1 MNQFLLHSSAN
12 DAELRNTAE
21 TLLDGRAAVTVCAAM
36 SPQQPTF
43 LLAALVREARR
54 LGIAIRLLV
63 ADVEGTFDFL
73 DEDGRNDLASGR
85 LQISMLAGGVP
96 RALSGLVDSWPH
108 SLWDADR
115 MLGSGQIACDIY
127 AVRVQPG
134 LFDGA
139 FDLGNMV
146 AYTPTLAARPD
157 VVLALEVSHSQQYAT
172 GFATLDTDAAARAT
186 VWHDTVTPY
195 EAAPPTPQR
204 HDAEREH
211 IARLI
216 ASIVPPDATV
226 QIGIGGAAEAII
238 GALSINGRTGIHTGI
253 LPNSLRAELAAGRFT
268 GAAKTFDEG
277 RVVATGLSPTAGRGA
292 WPQTVELRPISQTH
306 SPIELARHPNL
317 WSINSAFSVD
327 LSGQTNAEWM
337 NGQKLVCG
345 GGQADFMRAA
355 HLSAEGASVIALPSR
370 SAKAHSRIV
379 DALHGATATTAG
391 GDVDYVVTE
400 YGIAHLTGRTL
411 FERRE
416 LLAQIA
422 HPDDRAGLRT

>member
-1 MNQFLLHSSAN
+1 MNQFLLNSSAN
-12 DAELRNTAE
+12 DAALRKTAE
-21 TLLDGRAAVTVCAAM
+21 SLLDGRSEVTVCAAM

-43 LLAALVREARR
+43 LLAALIREARR

-63 ADVEGTFDFL
+63 ADIDGTFDFL
-73 DEDGRNDLASGR
+73 DDDGRIDLASGR

-115 MLGSGQIACDIY
+115 MLGSGRIACDIY

-134 LFDGA
+134 LVDGV

-157 VVLALEVSHSQQYAT
+157 VALALEVSHSQQYAT
-172 GFATLDTDAAARAT
+172 GFATLDADAAARAIA
-186 VWHDTVTPY
+186 WHDTVTPH
-195 EAAPPTPQR
+195 EAAPPVPLR

-211 IARLI
+211 MARLI
-216 ASIVPPDATV
+216 ASIVPPNATV
-226 QIGIGGAAEAII
+226 QVGIGGVAEAII
-238 GALSINGRTGIHTGI
+238 GALSSNGRRGIHTGM
-253 LPNSLRAELAAGRFT
+253 LPNSLRTELAAGRFT
-268 GAAKTFDEG
+268 GAAKTVDEG
-277 RVVATGLSPTAGRGA
+277 LAVATGLSPTAGPDA
-292 WPQTVELRPISQTH
+292 WPKTVELRPISQTH
-306 SPIELARHPNL
+306 SPVELARHQNL

-327 LSGQTNAEWM
+327 LGGGANAEWL
-337 NGQKLVCG
+337 NGQKLACG

-355 HLSAEGASVIALPSR
+355 HLSAHGASVIALPSR
-370 SAKAHSRIV
+370 SAKGHSRIV
-379 DALHGATATTAG
+379 DALDGAAVTTAG

-422 HPDDRAGLRT
+422 HPDDRVRLRT